1 MTDSLFSFSS
11 RNDGSV
17 LRAVESRENGLK
29 TNGIRRSYRVV
40 VHGLPHFC
48 QKLSGLLECEG
59 WDVRYHSRQTASG
72 LVLLANDLRRCDLAY
87 TWGGRVSLGKF
98 LGAAKYL
105 GKQKLVMLWSGSD
118 VFFGQE
124 ETAAGKMNPWI
135 AKKIHWAVSPW
146 IAEEVRALGL
156 QCDYVQVSF
165 VEPVKEIVPL
175 PAMFSVLVYVPDREK
190 AKLYG
195 WDQIV
200 EVANALRSVEFHVV
214 GLREG
219 EQLEAPPNVKLHGW
233 ARDMKPHLERATV
246 LWRPVEHD
254 GLSFMVLEALAQGR
268 HVIYS
273 YPLEGC
279 AQATTALEAQRE
291 LKRLLS
297 LHDAR
302 TLGINSAGIQS
313 IAQQFTPAKVR
324 GDLLRRWEEIILQNT
339 AAARSRTALPAGGDR
354 ARQPT
359 V

>member
-1 MTDSLFSFSS
+1 
-11 RNDGSV
+11 
-17 LRAVESRENGLK
+17 LK
-29 TNGIRRSYRVV
+29 TNEVRRSYRVV

-48 QKLSGLLECEG
+48 QKLSGLLRCDG

-72 LVLLANDLRRCDLAY
+72 LVSLANDLRRCDLAY

-118 VFFGQE
+118 VLFGQE
-124 ETAAGKMNPWI
+124 ETAAGKLNPWI
-135 AKKIHWAVSPW
+135 AQKIHWAVSPW

-156 QCDYVQVSF
+156 RCEYVQASF

-175 PAMFSVLVYVPDREK
+175 PEKFSVLAYVPDAEK

-200 EVANALRSVEFHVV
+200 EVANALPSVDFHVV

-219 EQLEAPPNVKLHGW
+219 ERLEAPPNVTLHGW
-233 ARDMKPHLERATV
+233 ARDMRPHLEKTTV

-273 YPLEGC
+273 YPFQGC
-279 AQATTALEAQRE
+279 AQAKTAVKAQHHLR
-291 LKRLLS
+291 RLAR
-297 LHDAR
+297 LHDSK
-302 TLGINSAGIQS
+302 TLGINSAGIQL
-313 IAQQFTPAKVR
+313 IAERFTPAKVR
-324 GDLLRRWEEIILQNT
+324 GDLLRRWEDIILQKT
-339 AAARSRTALPAGGDR
+339 AAAHSLTTLPARGDS